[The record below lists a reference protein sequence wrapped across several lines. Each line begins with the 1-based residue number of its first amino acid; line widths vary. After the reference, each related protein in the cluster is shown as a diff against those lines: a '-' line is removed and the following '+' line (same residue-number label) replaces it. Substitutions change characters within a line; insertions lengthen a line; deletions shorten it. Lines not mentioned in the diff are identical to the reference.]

1 MRAKKIICIGG
12 LMIGMCI
19 SMLLQT
25 QLTTAMPAISEEFG
39 TTSFYAWVYSGYM
52 LASSVTIPFFGRIC
66 ERYGY
71 RQNYFVGGILFFLGT
86 LGSALAPN
94 MLSLVL
100 FRVLTGFGAGIVIP
114 ATYGIIGTLFKKEDM
129 RKVFGLL
136 TVVQIVNKGLGSVL
150 GGYFS
155 TNFTWR
161 YGLLILV
168 PIELIGALVVVFS
181 TNDKRQMKN
190 DMSINIKSAC
200 FMTSALLITMYGL
213 EMASNELSILN
224 IIILLIGMACMIAY
238 IIREHNVDDGI
249 LPKEIIKSRALKG
262 LLLEVFL
269 LGAVMNICFVYF
281 PSYMVSI
288 FTWTTGRAGIVLLIY
303 IVTMGIASAAAAFIK
318 KEAAV
323 LINFSWIIFI
333 AGAVLGYI
341 SFFTDRTI
349 LFYASNVILGL
360 SVGVLSS
367 VVLGDI
373 QAKIEEN
380 SASTNGIAHLMRN
393 IGSAIGVTAFSP
405 CLSIAW
411 LVFPGLALIGV
422 ISATIQGMIVNRKE
436 RK

>member
-1 MRAKKIICIGG
+1 MRTKKIICCGG

-39 TTSFYAWVYSGYM
+39 TTSFYAWIYSSYM
-52 LASSVTIPFFGRIC
+52 LASSVTIPFFGRVC

-94 MLSLVL
+94 MLLLVL
-100 FRVLTGFGAGIVIP
+100 FRILTGFGAGIVIP

-129 RKVFGLL
+129 RKVFGLM

-168 PIELIGALVVVFS
+168 PIELIGALLVVFS
-181 TNDKRQMKN
+181 TNDKQQMKN
-190 DMSINIKSAC
+190 DMPISMKSAC

-213 EMASNELSILN
+213 EMASNQLSAVS
-224 IIILLIGMACMIAY
+224 IIILLIGLACMIAF
-238 IIREHNVDDGI
+238 IIREHRADDGI
-249 LPKEIIKSRALKG
+249 LPKEIINSRALKG

-281 PSYMVSI
+281 PLYMVSV
-288 FTWTTGRAGIVLLIY
+288 FAWTTSRAGVVLLIY
-303 IVTMGIASAAAAFIK
+303 IVTMGIASAASAFIK
-318 KEAAV
+318 EAAAA
-323 LINFSWIIFI
+323 LTKFSWILFI
-333 AGAVLGYI
+333 AGAVLGYT
-341 SFFTDRTI
+341 SFLANMTI

-373 QAKIEEN
+373 QVRIEGS

-405 CLSIAW
+405 CLSVSW

-422 ISATIQGMIVNRKE
+422 ISATIQGLIVNRQE
-436 RK
+436 RR